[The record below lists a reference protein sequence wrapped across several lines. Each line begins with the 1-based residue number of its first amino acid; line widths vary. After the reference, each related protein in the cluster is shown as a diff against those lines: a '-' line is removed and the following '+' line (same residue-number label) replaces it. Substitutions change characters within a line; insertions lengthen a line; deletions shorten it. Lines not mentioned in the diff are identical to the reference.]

1 MKQHLKPFLIGI
13 FTATTLS
20 AVAILLIY
28 KWLETDFDYRLA
40 SAKKIEVRIPQ
51 DHIQAYQEGF
61 MYCLRNLNMNVYS
74 AYLRCFIEY
83 GVEPISD
90 AQLQVIADYY
100 KLEEFQTEF
109 LKSLVSIP
117 SSKDTLSN

>member
-1 MKQHLKPFLIGI
+1 MKQTTKPFLIGF
-13 FTATTLS
+13 FTATLLS

-28 KWLETDFDYRLA
+28 QWLETDFDYRLA
-40 SAKKIEVRIPQ
+40 TAKKIEVRIPQ

-61 MYCLRNLNMNVYS
+61 MYCLRNLNTDVYS

-90 AQLQVIADYY
+90 DQLQVIADYY
-100 KLEEFQTEF
+100 KLEEFQVEF
-109 LKSLVSIP
+109 LKKLVSIP
-117 SSKDTLSN
+117 SSKDTL